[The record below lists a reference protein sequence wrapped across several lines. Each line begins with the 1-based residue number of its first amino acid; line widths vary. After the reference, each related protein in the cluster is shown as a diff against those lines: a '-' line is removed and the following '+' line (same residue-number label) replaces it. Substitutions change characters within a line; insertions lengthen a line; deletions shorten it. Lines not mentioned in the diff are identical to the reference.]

1 MKDKEKNC
9 DDNFILKDD
18 LFEEKEIKKTNSI
31 NLSPVFFE
39 ESKNFISKE
48 SFFSKRNKSQSE
60 NSNDDTSSLSQRN
73 SYNQQNNLL
82 LS

>member
-48 SFFSKRNKSQSE
+48 SFFSNRNKSQSE
-60 NSNDDTSSLSQRN
+60 NSNEETLSVSQRN
-73 SYNQQNNLL
+73 SFSNLL